1 MSVSQRHPALPIF
14 LPTALP
20 PVCPHHANCRGDEKP
35 AVFDDGPRPV
45 ADHIFDV
52 IVETLS
58 TCRRGQGWDPSL
70 PPGKEGS
77 RVCVSRVLLHHCL
90 GGEAG
95 PQHSQECMSGQGAP
109 QECGQLQS
117 LSWTNFL
124 SLQNSSVGQ
133 QGQPLIISKA
143 RTSAQVLPIPGDCQ
157 C

>member
-58 TCRRGQGWDPSL
+58 TCGRGQGWDPL
-70 PPGKEGS
+70 TATREG
-77 RVCVSRVLLHHCL
+77 
-90 GGEAG
+90 
-95 PQHSQECMSGQGAP
+95 
-109 QECGQLQS
+109 
-117 LSWTNFL
+117 
-124 SLQNSSVGQ
+124 GQ
-133 QGQPLIISKA
+133 QGLRVQGPASPLFRCSSLSIANSRVRELLRSVA
-143 RTSAQVLPIPGDCQ
+143 SFSLCPGLTSYPSRTAQWVSRASPAHHLQG
-157 C
+157 